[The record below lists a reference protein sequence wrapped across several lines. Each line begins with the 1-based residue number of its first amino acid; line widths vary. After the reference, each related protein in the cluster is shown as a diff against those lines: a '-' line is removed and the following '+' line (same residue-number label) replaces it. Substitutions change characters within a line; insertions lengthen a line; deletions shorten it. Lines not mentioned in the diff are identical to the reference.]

1 MSTWSMGVVT
11 VDHVSRELPDPLLPY
26 RLHGPALAALQSG
39 GSLPDILG
47 GTIEK
52 GR

>member
-1 MSTWSMGVVT
+1 MGVVT

-26 RLHGPALAALQSG
+26 RLHGPALTALQSG

-47 GTIEK
+47 GTTEK